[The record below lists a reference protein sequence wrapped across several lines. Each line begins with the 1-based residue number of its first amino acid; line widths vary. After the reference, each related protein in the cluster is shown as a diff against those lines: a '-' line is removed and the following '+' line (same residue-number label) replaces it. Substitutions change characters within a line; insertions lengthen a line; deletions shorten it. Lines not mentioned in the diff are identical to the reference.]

1 MQLFEQIVDEKA
13 ELDARRNGLLAF
25 MDSKDFEKLPYG
37 ERNRL
42 VIQSNA
48 MRDYGNAL
56 NERIRAIEGAVA
68 KHARLAAQSPQPARA
83 QASAGTPRV
92 SEATAK
98 PMAESLRRLDAALAE
113 PRAAMSAVGVV
124 FDGPPR
130 PGDGRF
136 VEVEDDGGKSISV
149 GKWVL
154 RSDGL
159 WALRISDPP
168 TGAAWDTCPRCLLP
182 REGAGALHARGEP
195 GGNGPWLPGVQAP
208 AAPADTRPISEEE
221 ARGWPPAV
229 RAAYD
234 AAWAAKC
241 DARAF
246 TAAQA
251 AARAPRDVTELY
263 YELLY
268 AVARKFPESRH
279 ETALRYIREAELPT
293 SQTGAS
299 AEKGS

>member
-1 MQLFEQIVDEKA
+1 
-13 ELDARRNGLLAF
+13 
-25 MDSKDFEKLPYG
+25 
-37 ERNRL
+37 
-42 VIQSNA
+42 
-48 MRDYGNAL
+48 
-56 NERIRAIEGAVA
+56 
-68 KHARLAAQSPQPARA
+68 
-83 QASAGTPRV
+83 
-92 SEATAK
+92 
-98 PMAESLRRLDAALAE
+98 
-113 PRAAMSAVGVV
+113 
-124 FDGPPR
+124 
-130 PGDGRF
+130 
-136 VEVEDDGGKSISV
+136 
-149 GKWVL
+149 
-154 RSDGL
+154 
-159 WALRISDPP
+159 
-168 TGAAWDTCPRCLLP
+168 
-182 REGAGALHARGEP
+182 
-195 GGNGPWLPGVQAP
+195 VQAP
-208 AAPADTRPISEEE
+208 AAPADTGPISEEE